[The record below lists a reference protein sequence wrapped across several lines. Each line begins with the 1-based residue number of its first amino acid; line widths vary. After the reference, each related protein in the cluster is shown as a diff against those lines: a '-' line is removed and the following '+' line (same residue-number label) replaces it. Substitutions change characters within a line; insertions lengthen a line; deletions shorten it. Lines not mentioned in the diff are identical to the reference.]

1 MALIDDCNAGEYNK
15 PVISVI
21 KIKIDPADAPGLLM
35 GALDT
40 IALEGKDLHGF
51 LAAQVLLS
59 VDNRT
64 MVVMTEWSD
73 RHAWGKS
80 RYDPDVE
87 KLIERLSLKSSTIEF
102 EIYTRCGEIPRGK
115 GPG

>member
-102 EIYTRCGEIPRGK
+102 EIYT
-115 GPG
+115 

>member
-1 MALIDDCNAGEYNK
+1 MALINDRDAGEYDK

-21 KIKIDPADAPGLLM
+21 KIKIDPADAPGLLAS
-35 GALDT
+35 ALDT
-40 IALEGKDLHGF
+40 LAIEGKDLHGF

-80 RYDPDVE
+80 RYDPGVQ
-87 KLIERLSLKSSTIEF
+87 KLIERLTLKSSTIEF
-102 EIYTRCGEIPRGK
+102 EIYTRCGTV
-115 GPG
+115 PGLRV